1 MKIANFDEHDII
13 ECAKYLWKQIQH
25 SNTARPLPDSI
36 SADSL
41 CQGQEEIPETVQS
54 FFFSCF
60 TYRNFSSVN
69 KARPDIFDE
78 KFDVK
83 PWEDLTHIFPHV
95 KGISPSSLPPCQIV
109 LINKIKRANFVA
121 AIWKNA
127 VLRRHPGWKP
137 EDHGWKKSGNS
148 LIIMWFEGDQV
159 PQSVEDILL

>member
-1 MKIANFDEHDII
+1 MISSNVQNIYGSKFNTPTLQDLFQILSVLIAY
-13 ECAKYLWKQIQH
+13 AKVKRKFQK
-25 SNTARPLPDSI
+25 
-36 SADSL
+36 L
-41 CQGQEEIPETVQS
+41 CRA
-54 FFFSCF
+54 FFSCF